1 MTFWNRKPNEPDH
14 WNKRP
19 MVINKKPEII
29 KEDKDKVEDYELE

>member
-19 MVINKKPEII
+19 IVYDTNDDTNDDD
-29 KEDKDKVEDYELE
+29 KEEDDI